1 MDVDRKLN
9 PKKETNGAPPKSSSK
24 TKNAK
29 RPYIIGAAIIAV
41 FAVHFAWQ
49 VSFIQRGNL
58 QIAEDALNSARLDVA
73 PVEVQPTEKTVEVK
87 SELTAKKLEME
98 ETAKSVVPVKYLSPE
113 NKRPPVE
120 VKKNV
125 AREPTAERR
134 RRAEKLLTGF

>member
-58 QIAEDALNSARLDVA
+58 RITEDALNNARLDVM
-73 PVEVQPTEKTVEVK
+73 PVEVQPNEKTVEVK
-87 SELTAKKLEME
+87 LESTAKKSETE
-98 ETAKSVVPVKYLSPE
+98 EIAKSVVPVKYV
-113 NKRPPVE
+113 PP
-120 VKKNV
+120 
-125 AREPTAERR
+125 
-134 RRAEKLLTGF
+134 